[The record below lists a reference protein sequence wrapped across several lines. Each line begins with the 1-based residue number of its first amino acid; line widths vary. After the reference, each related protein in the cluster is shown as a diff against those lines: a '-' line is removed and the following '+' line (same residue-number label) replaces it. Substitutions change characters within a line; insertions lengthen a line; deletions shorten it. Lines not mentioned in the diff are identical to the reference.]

1 MLISIKFMTNKSQML
16 GKMLIVMETLMIV
29 LKVDDKIQTSWKDI
43 FFIHVVFFLF
53 LSICVIFMTG
63 YLVYLKFKQNQE
75 NLMKQKFP
83 GALLIYF
90 NTIAFCLLTGIPLF
104 NVYLD
109 IQFWILCFSLSGLF
123 ASLGAYVYLYRKD
136 IVVFFCT
143 LNEIKAF
150 DQIISF

>member
-63 YLVYLKFKQNQE
+63 YLVYLKFKQN
-75 NLMKQKFP
+75 
-83 GALLIYF
+83 
-90 NTIAFCLLTGIPLF
+90 
-104 NVYLD
+104 
-109 IQFWILCFSLSGLF
+109 
-123 ASLGAYVYLYRKD
+123 
-136 IVVFFCT
+136 
-143 LNEIKAF
+143 
-150 DQIISF
+150 